1 MKKISKTKI
10 EKRIR
15 KKVNPFLVETL
26 IKLKKSKPEIAK
38 ILAGPVKKQAK
49 FNLMDIEKHGNSKS
63 IVVLG
68 KVLSVGDLTK
78 KVKIVALSASEK
90 AKEKIKKSGS
100 EFANILEEIKKN
112 PELKGLEVLK

>member
-1 MKKISKTKI
+1 MKRISKTKI

-38 ILAGPVKKQAK
+38 ILARPVKKQAK
-49 FNLMDIEKHGNSKS
+49 FNLRDIEKHGNLKS
-63 IVVLG
+63 VVVLG

-90 AKEKIKKSGS
+90 AKEKILKSGS
-100 EFANILEEIKKN
+100 EFVNILEEIKKN
-112 PELKGLEVLK
+112 PELKGLEILK